1 MLTSPLLLAL
11 QTTSPASPLAAPA
24 APSLLVQL
32 AITIVSIVVVA
43 LIWGVLLKFLIPAIA
58 KKPVEWAPAFT
69 TGATIAVVNGLLGFV
84 IGLILPIL
92 GLLML
97 PIGFLVAMFTIN
109 KTRDVPLGQSA
120 LITLVGTIIAF
131 VVMVVVMIPLL
142 IIIAALGIK

>member
-11 QTTSPASPLAAPA
+11 QTTSAASPAAPA
-24 APSLLVQL
+24 AQSIAVQL

-43 LIWGVLLKFLIPAIA
+43 LVWGVLLKFLMPAIA

-131 VVMVVVMIPLL
+131 VVMVIVMIPLL